1 MASFERIRIIGFRV
15 EFEHGC
21 RSSFIAGHVMWAG
34 TLVVKNVIVDD
45 FGADAST
52 DFPAESSKT
61 AMDLPCY
68 SHASADLKLSMN
80 AKNLIT
86 GGNDIAKRSMFSSSS
101 GTVTNFGI
109 IFGHI
114 DINNVIINMS
124 KIAIIAY
131 SDIPGKIGATR
142 KGNGFLV
149 GYQNAG
155 TKTNIN
161 ETYINANLT
170 GDSLGM
176 LHDIGAGSLVVVTV
190 ALEGNWDTGTE
201 KGFVNCLNGGT
212 INFIGSFN
220 INLNAA

>member
-80 AKNLIT
+80 AKNLIY
-86 GGNDIAKRSMFSSSS
+86 GGNKARRSVFSSYWQ
-101 GTVTNFGI
+101 TVTNSGL

-114 DINNVIINMS
+114 DVNNVIINMS
-124 KIAIIAY
+124 KIAVIAN
-131 SDIPGKIGATR
+131 SDLPGM
-142 KGNGFLV
+142 
-149 GYQNAG
+149 NA
-155 TKTNIN
+155 
-161 ETYINANLT
+161 
-170 GDSLGM
+170 
-176 LHDIGAGSLVVVTV
+176 
-190 ALEGNWDTGTE
+190 
-201 KGFVNCLNGGT
+201 
-212 INFIGSFN
+212 
-220 INLNAA
+220 